1 MNQVL
6 AQRVRSHVTDEAPSP
21 SNAARFWRTFR
32 RHRLGMV
39 GLAIVLGLV
48 IVAVAAPFLAPH
60 DPLAQDIL
68 RARLQPPSATYP
80 LGTDEL
86 GRDLLSRLIYGAR
99 ISLTIG
105 ILAEGTALL
114 IGSVIGAL
122 AGYLGGRVDDVLMR
136 ITEIFMAIPSLLFL
150 IAVVAILEPTVTT
163 IALSLGAIGWPSE
176 ARIMRSQV
184 LALKN
189 LEYVTAAHAIGVPRF
204 RVLVR
209 HILPNALSPMIVVG
223 TLGTA
228 GAILTEATLS
238 FLGLGIQQPIPSWGT
253 MVNTGQNYIFTAW
266 WYAIFPG
273 LAIMITVLGFN
284 FVGDALRDALD
295 PNRVTQGK

>member
-1 MNQVL
+1 MSEVL
-6 AQRVRSHVTDEAPSP
+6 AERVQTQVSEGETV
-21 SNAARFWRTFR
+21 SNARRFWRTFR

-39 GLAIVLGLV
+39 GLGIVGALV
-48 IVAVAAPFLAPH
+48 IVAFAAPYLAPH
-60 DPLAQDIL
+60 DPLAQNIL
-68 RARLQPPSATYP
+68 GARLHPPSAAYP

-99 ISLTIG
+99 ISLRIG
-105 ILAEGTALL
+105 IVAEGVALL
-114 IGSVIGAL
+114 IGSLVGAL
-122 AGYLGGRVDDVLMR
+122 AGYLGGRFDDLLMR
-136 ITEIFMAIPSLLFL
+136 VTEIFMAIPSLLFL

-163 IALSLGAIGWPSE
+163 IALALGSIGWPSE

-189 LEYVTAAHAIGVPRF
+189 LEYVTAAHAIGVPGYK
-204 RVLVR
+204 VLLR
-209 HILPNALSPMIVVG
+209 HIIPNALSPMIVVG

-228 GAILTEATLS
+228 GAILSEATLS

-253 MVNTGQNYIFTAW
+253 MVNTGQSYIFNAW

-273 LAIMITVLGFN
+273 LAIMVTVLGFN